1 MMLLHIV
8 FIGGTAGSLMGSV
21 WLFTSAKN
29 PIQKHGV
36 QDHGLR
42 SKRLNSWFQEI
53 LSMAGVLKIVR
64 EVTKRKRIAH
74 QRNAIIKEMPR
85 MLDVLTL
92 GLSSGLSFDS
102 SLDLYCNRCSGVLSE
117 KMNQALLS
125 WQMGATTRSTA
136 LEEIAVEYGITSLL
150 SFASV
155 VTESLAFGTPLSDSL
170 ERQAGTIRDDQRA
183 ALEAEIEK
191 VPVKMLLPLGTLI
204 VPAMLIAIL
213 GPLLGPALSVW

>member
-1 MMLLHIV
+1 M
-8 FIGGTAGSLMGSV
+8 TAYEE
-21 WLFTSAKN
+21 
-29 PIQKHGV
+29 
-36 QDHGLR
+36 QDSDIRVG
-42 SKRLNSWFQEI
+42 
-53 LSMAGVLKIVR
+53 
-64 EVTKRKRIAH
+64 
-74 QRNAIIKEMPR
+74 P
-85 MLDVLTL
+85 
-92 GLSSGLSFDS
+92 
-102 SLDLYCNRCSGVLSE
+102 
-117 KMNQALLS
+117 
-125 WQMGATTRSTA
+125 
-136 LEEIAVEYGITSLL
+136 LEEIAAEYGITSLL

>member
-1 MMLLHIV
+1 MAVHKCKKSHPETWSSESWLEIQAFRLLVSRNLEH
-8 FIGGTAGSLMGSV
+8 GGCL
-21 WLFTSAKN
+21 KN
-29 PIQKHGV
+29 
-36 QDHGLR
+36 
-42 SKRLNSWFQEI
+42 SK
-53 LSMAGVLKIVR
+53 
-64 EVTKRKRIAH
+64 TKRKRIAH

-136 LEEIAVEYGITSLL
+136 LEEIAAEYGITSLL

>member
-1 MMLLHIV
+1 MLLHIV

-36 QDHGLR
+36 QDYGLR
-42 SKRLNSWFQEI
+42 SKHLDSWFQEI

-125 WQMGATTRSTA
+125 WQMGATTRSAA
-136 LEEIAVEYGITSLL
+136 LEEIAAEYGITCLL
-150 SFASV
+150 SFA
-155 VTESLAFGTPLSDSL
+155 SL

-191 VPVKMLLPLGTLI
+191 VPVKMLLPLGMLI